1 MEIEDGAQENEPE
14 PEKTGLLG
22 KCLPKKKK
30 PQYGQVEAEGDGDTP
45 AAKPSGGVRSWL
57 QRQAGGARKA
67 AADDEPLLFAL
78 TWAQPQRYGT
88 PPSPRNGHSMT
99 LIGMHLYVFGGG
111 DENISFN
118 DVHTLHVGNMTWDK
132 PVLHGTMPSPRSR
145 HTATPLG
152 NNMVIFGGVG
162 GGNDLHILETDTLTW
177 YVPKVGGEPPLPR
190 FGHTANLVES
200 KADQSRKLYIFGGHD
215 GRRSLADLHI
225 FDTESMNWSKAA
237 VSGRPPVAGSRHTT
251 TLVGGRLLVLGAS
264 DSGTFKDFHALDIE
278 ALSWL
283 PVDASG
289 QAPIARSRHTSTL
302 VGKNLVCFGGVGGGR
317 PLNDLFVMHT
327 SSPYWTE
334 PQVNG
339 VAPTQRV
346 GHAATLV
353 GTKVFIFGGHDGK
366 ACLNDVHILVTM
378 NWRCVSTKGGRPSP
392 RVSCSMTTVGTKLF
406 LIGGAAGEK
415 AFNDVRV
422 LDLESGMWTVP
433 TVSGTPP
440 PALVAHSA
448 TLIGTELFIFGGSDG
463 KHDGNELHVFDTDTL
478 SWSLPSLEGRA
489 PLARVG
495 HSGNVVGATKIFYF
509 GGYGVRIGYVSDT
522 HILDTALLSWSRP
535 YINGT
540 PPTPRIGH
548 AALVI
553 GLKLY
558 VISGASAGKVL
569 DDMHVLDT
577 ASMTWVC
584 PPTGGLAPGPL
595 FGHTAQAVG
604 RCIFVFGGCS
614 EVSRAGR
621 SGLSKRA
628 MTNNKIRILDA
639 DTLTWSKPN
648 VAGVTPFPRY
658 RHAAALAGSQMYAFG
673 GFGGGADLYALD
685 TGIMDDSKVDRDLN
699 KRRRRGGG
707 GGSRTDQGNELI
719 SWLEG
724 LGLGKYT
731 RVFIRQELDFDTLV
745 ELTPSDLREMGITA
759 LGPRKKL
766 AAAISSMRGVGA
778 GKYSTADLYQGR
790 YKLEE
795 SASMGGLNMV
805 KLALDMKTERRV
817 ALKFMGVK
825 EDFVREVA
833 FLKQLRS
840 EYVVELIDYYED
852 PHDKQHCIVLEYG
865 QLSLADYLK
874 KGTLQRNERKFVID
888 RLGHILQHLHGHNVV
903 HCDVKPHNFVLFG
916 LKWKIIDLESGRQA
930 GEPVSMKVSPSY
942 CSPELARA
950 VLGKQADRMRA
961 ACTLDMWSFGL
972 VIFELFARQP
982 YFSDKPDTMQQLASY
997 AELEVPK
1004 DIVDD
1009 IQARHLLKKLLVKNH
1024 VERGNVQAVLKHAYL
1039 CGGMDTIQ
1047 KASSFGYLQ
1056 QTQQQLQVM
1065 LTDLSTHVKGS

>member
-1 MEIEDGAQENEPE
+1 
-14 PEKTGLLG
+14 
-22 KCLPKKKK
+22 
-30 PQYGQVEAEGDGDTP
+30 
-45 AAKPSGGVRSWL
+45 
-57 QRQAGGARKA
+57 
-67 AADDEPLLFAL
+67 
-78 TWAQPQRYGT
+78 
-88 PPSPRNGHSMT
+88 
-99 LIGMHLYVFGGG
+99 
-111 DENISFN
+111 
-118 DVHTLHVGNMTWDK
+118 
-132 PVLHGTMPSPRSR
+132 
-145 HTATPLG
+145 
-152 NNMVIFGGVG
+152 
-162 GGNDLHILETDTLTW
+162 
-177 YVPKVGGEPPLPR
+177 
-190 FGHTANLVES
+190 
-200 KADQSRKLYIFGGHD
+200 
-215 GRRSLADLHI
+215 
-225 FDTESMNWSKAA
+225 
-237 VSGRPPVAGSRHTT
+237 VAGSRHTT
-251 TLVGGRLLVLGAS
+251 TLAGDRLFVLGAS
-264 DSGTFKDFHALDIE
+264 DSGTFKDCHALDIDT
-278 ALSWL
+278 LSWL
-283 PVDASG
+283 PVEASG
-289 QAPIARSRHTSTL
+289 QAPLARSRHTSTL
-302 VGKNLVCFGGVGGGR
+302 VGKNLVVFGGVGGGR

-327 SSPYWTE
+327 TSTFWTE
-334 PQVNG
+334 PPVNG
-339 VAPTQRV
+339 IAPTQRV

-378 NWRCVSTKGGRPSP
+378 NWRAVSTKGGRPTP
-392 RVSCSMTTVGTKLF
+392 RVSCTMNTVGSKLF
-406 LIGGAAGEK
+406 LIGGASGEK

-422 LDLESGMWTVP
+422 LDLEAGIWTVP

-440 PALVAHSA
+440 PALVGHSS
-448 TLIGTELFIFGGSDG
+448 TLIGNELFIFGGSDG
-463 KHDGNELHVFDTDTL
+463 KQDGNELHMFDTDTL
-478 SWSLPSLEGRA
+478 SWSLPSLEGR
-489 PLARVG
+489 PPMARVG
-495 HSGNVVGATKIFYF
+495 QSGNAVGATKIYFF
-509 GGYGVRIGYVSDT
+509 GGYGVRLGYVSDT
-522 HILDTALLSWSRP
+522 HVLDTALLSWTKP

-540 PPTPRIGH
+540 PPLARVGH
-548 AALVI
+548 AAVVI
-553 GLKLY
+553 GTKLY
-558 VISGASAGKVL
+558 VIAGASAGKVL
-569 DDMHVLDT
+569 TDAHVLDT
-577 ASMTWVC
+577 SSMSWIE

-614 EVSRAGR
+614 DVPQHGR
-621 SGLSKRA
+621 SARLTRRIPSS
-628 MTNNKIRILDA
+628 NKIHVLDA

-648 VAGVTPFPRY
+648 VAGIIPFPRY

-673 GFGGGADLYALD
+673 GFGGGSDLYALD
-685 TGIMDDSKVDRDLN
+685 TGIMDDNRSDRELS
-699 KRRRRGGG
+699 RRRKRGGAG
-707 GGSRTDQGNELI
+707 AGSDQGNELI

-766 AAAISSMRGVGA
+766 AAAISSMRGVGQ

-795 SASMGGLNMV
+795 SSSMGGLNMV

-825 EDFVREVA
+825 EDFVREVS

-852 PHDKQHCIVLEYG
+852 PHEKQHCIVLEFG
-865 QLSLADYLK
+865 QISLADYLK
-874 KGTLQRNERKFVID
+874 KGALQRNERKFVVD
-888 RLGHILQHLHGHNVV
+888 RLAHIVQHMHSHNVV
-903 HCDVKPHNFVLFG
+903 HCDIKPHNFVLFG
-916 LKWKIIDLESGRQA
+916 LKWKVIDLESARRA

-972 VIFELFARQP
+972 VFFELFARQP
-982 YFSDKPDTMQQLASY
+982 YFADKPDTMQQLASY

-1009 IQARHLLKKLLVKNH
+1009 IQARHVLKKLLVKHH
-1024 VERGNVQAVLKHAYL
+1024 VERANVQAVLKHAYL

-1056 QTQQQLQVM
+1056 QTQQQLQLM
-1065 LTDLSTHVKGS
+1065 LTDLSSHVKAA